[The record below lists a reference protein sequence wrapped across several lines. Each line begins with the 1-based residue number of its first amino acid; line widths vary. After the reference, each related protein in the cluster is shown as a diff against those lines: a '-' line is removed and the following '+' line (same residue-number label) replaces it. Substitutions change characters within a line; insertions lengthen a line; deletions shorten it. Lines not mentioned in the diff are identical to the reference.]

1 MSKHGWWWVALL
13 TVFLIGCSSDEK
25 ARLSNPNTPYLS
37 GGGSSDGSD
46 PISFWDGDGVQGSPS
61 VVVNL
66 PEQRAYFY
74 KGDQLVGVSQIS
86 AGREGYNTPSGNY
99 KIIQKDQNHASSL
112 YGDYVDATGN
122 VIKKDVDVTKD
133 PKPPGAIFKGAPMPY
148 FMRITGGVGM
158 HQGYLPGYPASHGCI
173 RIPGKMAVVF
183 FNNVELG
190 TPVQVVGAQATT
202 TQTQATTTQAQVT
215 N

>member
-46 PISFWDGDGVQGSPS
+46 PISFWDGDGVQGPAS

-86 AGREGYNTPSGNY
+86 AGREGFNTPSGNY
-99 KIIQKDQNHASSL
+99 KIIQKDKDHASSL
-112 YGDYVDATGN
+112 YGDYVDAAGN

-173 RIPGKMAVVF
+173 RMPGKMAVVF
-183 FNNVELG
+183 FNNVDLG
-190 TPVQVVGAQATT
+190 TPVQVVGTQGTT
-202 TQTQATTTQAQVT
+202 TQAQDTTTQAQVT